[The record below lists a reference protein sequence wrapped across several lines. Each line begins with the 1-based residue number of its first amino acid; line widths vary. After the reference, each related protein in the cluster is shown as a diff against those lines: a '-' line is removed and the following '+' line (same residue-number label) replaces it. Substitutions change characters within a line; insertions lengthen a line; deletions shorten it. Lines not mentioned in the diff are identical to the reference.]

1 MAWQTQGASGSRL
14 FRSAVSG
21 IVAIGSAILLA
32 VAPVTS
38 SGAVGTSPGRD
49 VELRVVSYN
58 IHTGIGS
65 DGRLDLART
74 AQTLEAVDADVIGL
88 QEVDVHWAARSEW
101 RDQAR
106 ALATELQMRVFF
118 APIYDFDPAAPGEP
132 RRKYGLAVLTDLPVV
147 HTENH
152 SITRL
157 STQGTDPVPEPAPGF
172 PEVVVNVGGALVH
185 VYVTHLDYRADPAVR
200 AMQVDD
206 TLAILD
212 EDRDGAQQVLVGD
225 FNAPPDA
232 PELAPLW
239 SELVDSWDV
248 AGSGSGLTFPAT
260 EPTKRIDYV
269 THSPSIRTRDVA
281 VVQTQASDHLPVVA
295 DLVVRRGN

>member
-1 MAWQTQGASGSRL
+1 M
-14 FRSAVSG
+14 SG

-88 QEVDVHWAARSEW
+88 QEVDVHWAAR
-101 RDQAR
+101 
-106 ALATELQMRVFF
+106 
-118 APIYDFDPAAPGEP
+118 
-132 RRKYGLAVLTDLPVV
+132 
-147 HTENH
+147 
-152 SITRL
+152 
-157 STQGTDPVPEPAPGF
+157 
-172 PEVVVNVGGALVH
+172 
-185 VYVTHLDYRADPAVR
+185 
-200 AMQVDD
+200 
-206 TLAILD
+206 
-212 EDRDGAQQVLVGD
+212 
-225 FNAPPDA
+225 
-232 PELAPLW
+232 
-239 SELVDSWDV
+239 
-248 AGSGSGLTFPAT
+248 
-260 EPTKRIDYV
+260 IDYV
-269 THSPSIRTRDVA
+269 TQSPSIRTRDVA